1 MHCTRL
7 HKGPAHMYE
16 LRAKKPLSLRKVN
29 CKTLDVVVSFDGTWG
44 KEGLTSLEEVF
55 LAIKVHSRCTLCCQK
70 LGKNVPSNSH
80 SVNPSI
86 NDFRKWRAEQLA
98 SGECDKFSWYLTNN
112 ESWRTS
118 CLLGRVDQQLD
129 CTSATNSYVSWSC
142 PVTSI
147 SITSQHYKSAHIPLC
162 AS

>member
-55 LAIKVHSRCTLCCQK
+55 IAIKVHSRCTLLPKAWQK
-70 LGKNVPSNSH
+70 CPLKQSQCEPH
-80 SVNPSI
+80 
-86 NDFRKWRAEQLA
+86 
-98 SGECDKFSWYLTNN
+98 N
-112 ESWRTS
+112 E
-118 CLLGRVDQQLD
+118 
-129 CTSATNSYVSWSC
+129 
-142 PVTSI
+142 
-147 SITSQHYKSAHIPLC
+147 
-162 AS
+162 